1 MDNARPFAGIEVVEF
16 GQFIAV
22 PFCAQLLSEG
32 GAHVIK
38 IESVEGDP
46 VRQLAP
52 LAPGETRH
60 FLSRNRGKHSL
71 PLDLRHASAARVVK
85 RLLARADVV
94 LTNFRP
100 GLAAELG
107 LDWPSLAPRFP
118 RLVVGNVSAFGRR
131 GPAAR
136 LAGMDLVVQARSGLL
151 AAGGNVN
158 DGVPTGGEN
167 PVVDYMCAMTLAFGI
182 ASALLRRAKTG
193 RGGEVEAS
201 LLMAA
206 LVVQNNNMVRIDSA
220 DHATHASVR
229 ARLAELRSAGRP
241 YAEQAALTPQIR
253 PPGTVNVYYRTYAT
267 RDAALAVACGSPALR
282 RAFIK
287 AVGLS
292 DEALDRPITDRAKE
306 VEHYVAL
313 RRKVEAI
320 VVTRTTADWQATM
333 EAAGVPAA
341 GVKLPLELLDDEQA
355 LANEMLHDLTHP
367 VLGRRRARSS
377 ASSGSR
383 AWRWT
388 RCWRKASRAIGCGR
402 AAERAAG
409 GQLREGSAVEDWR
422 SATVMRRS
430 IRGLRRSIVTR
441 SARRPW
447 TPCSSSSSTSS
458 TSPVK

>member
-38 IESVEGDP
+38 VESVDGDP

-60 FLSRNRGKHSL
+60 FISRNRGKHSL
-71 PLDLRHASAARVVK
+71 PLDLRHPSARRVVD

-107 LDWPSLAPRFP
+107 LDWASLAPRYP

-136 LAGMDLVVQARSGLL
+136 LAGMDLVVQARSGLM
-151 AAGGNVN
+151 AAGGNIQ

-182 ASALLRRAKTG
+182 ASALLRRTATG
-193 RGGEVEAS
+193 RGGEVDVS

-206 LVVQNNNMVRIDSA
+206 MMAQNNSMVRIESA
-220 DHATHASVR
+220 DGAAHAAIL
-229 ARLAELRSAGRP
+229 ARLAEMRATGRP

-253 PPGTVNVYYRTYAT
+253 PPGTVHVYYRTYAT

-282 RAFIK
+282 RAFMRT
-287 AVGLS
+287 VGLA
-292 DEALDRPITDRAKE
+292 DEALERPITDREKE
-306 VEHYVAL
+306 VQHYRTL
-313 RRKVEAI
+313 RRAVEAALAS
-320 VVTRTTADWQATM
+320 RTTAEWQAAF

-341 GVKLPLELLDDEQA
+341 GVRLPIELLDDEQP
-355 LANEMLHDLTHP
+355 LANGMLHDVIHP
-367 VLGRRRARSS
+367 ALGR
-377 ASSGSR
+377 
-383 AWRWT
+383 
-388 RCWRKASRAIGCGR
+388 
-402 AAERAAG
+402 
-409 GQLREGSAVEDWR
+409 LRVLA
-422 SATVMRRS
+422 
-430 IRGLRRSIVTR
+430 
-441 SARRPW
+441 
-447 TPCSSSSSTSS
+447 
-458 TSPVK
+458 SPVGLDGGGFVPAPVTPAFGSETREILGGLGFSAGEIETFLAEGLTRVGMKPRG

>member
-38 IESVEGDP
+38 VESVDGDP

-60 FLSRNRGKHSL
+60 FISRNRGKHSL
-71 PLDLRHASAARVVK
+71 PLDLRHPAARRVVD

-107 LDWPSLAPRFP
+107 LDWASLAPRYP

-136 LAGMDLVVQARSGLL
+136 LAGMDLVVQARSGLM
-151 AAGGNVN
+151 AAGGNIQ

-167 PVVDYMCAMTLAFGI
+167 PVVDYMCAMTLSFGI
-182 ASALLRRAKTG
+182 ASALLRRTATG
-193 RGGEVEAS
+193 RGGEVDVS

-206 LVVQNNNMVRIDSA
+206 MMAQNNNMVRIESA
-220 DHATHASVR
+220 DGAAHAAIL
-229 ARLAELRSAGRP
+229 ARLAEMRATGRP

-253 PPGTVNVYYRTYAT
+253 PPGTVHVYYRTYAT
-267 RDAALAVACGSPALR
+267 RDAALALACGSPALR
-282 RAFIK
+282 RAFMRT
-287 AVGLS
+287 VGLA
-292 DEALDRPITDRAKE
+292 DEALDRPIADREKE
-306 VEHYVAL
+306 VEHYRTL
-313 RRKVEAI
+313 RLAVEAALSS
-320 VVTRTTADWQATM
+320 RTTAEWQAAF

-341 GVKLPLELLDDEQA
+341 GVRLPIELLDDEQP
-355 LANEMLHDLTHP
+355 LANGMLHDVIHP
-367 VLGRRRARSS
+367 ALGRLRVLASPVALDGGGFVS
-377 ASSGSR
+377 APVTPPFGSE
-383 AWRWT
+383 T
-388 RCWRKASRAIGCGR
+388 REILGGLSFS
-402 AAERAAG
+402 AAEIETFLAEG
-409 GQLREGSAVEDWR
+409 LTREG
-422 SATVMRRS
+422 MKP
-430 IRGLRRSIVTR
+430 RG
-441 SARRPW
+441 
-447 TPCSSSSSTSS
+447 
-458 TSPVK
+458 

>member
-22 PFCAQLLSEG
+22 PFCAQILSEG

-38 IESVEGDP
+38 VESVDGDP

-60 FLSRNRGKHSL
+60 FISRNRGKHSL
-71 PLDLRHASAARVVK
+71 PLDLRHPSARRVVD

-107 LDWPSLAPRFP
+107 LDWASVAPRHP

-151 AAGGNVN
+151 AAGGNVQ

-182 ASALLRRAKTG
+182 TSALLRRTATG
-193 RGGEVEAS
+193 RGGEVDVS

-206 LVVQNNNMVRIDSA
+206 LTVQNNNMVRIESA
-220 DHATHASVR
+220 DGVAHTAIR
-229 ARLAELRSAGRP
+229 ARLAEMRATGRP

-253 PPGTVNVYYRTYAT
+253 PPGTVHVYYRTYAT
-267 RDAALAVACGSPALR
+267 RDAAIAVACGSPALR
-282 RAFIK
+282 RAFMRT
-287 AVGLS
+287 VGLT
-292 DEALDRPITDRAKE
+292 DEALDRPIADREKE
-306 VEHYVAL
+306 VQHYRTL
-313 RRKVEAI
+313 RRAAEAALAS
-320 VVTRTTADWQATM
+320 RTTAEWQASF

-341 GVKLPLELLDDEQA
+341 GVKLPLELLDDEQP
-355 LANEMLHDLTHP
+355 LANGMLHDVTHP
-367 VLGRRRARSS
+367 ALGRLRVLASPVSLDGGGFVS
-377 ASSGSR
+377 APVTLPFGSE
-383 AWRWT
+383 T
-388 RCWRKASRAIGCGR
+388 RAILGGLGFS
-402 AAERAAG
+402 AADVETLLAEG
-409 GQLREGSAVEDWR
+409 VTREG
-422 SATVMRRS
+422 MKP
-430 IRGLRRSIVTR
+430 RG
-441 SARRPW
+441 
-447 TPCSSSSSTSS
+447 
-458 TSPVK
+458 

>member
-38 IESVEGDP
+38 VESVDGDP

-60 FLSRNRGKHSL
+60 FISRNRGKHSL
-71 PLDLRHASAARVVK
+71 PLDLRHPSARRVVDC
-85 RLLARADVV
+85 LLARADVV

-107 LDWPSLAPRFP
+107 LDWASLAPRFP

-136 LAGMDLVVQARSGLL
+136 LAGMDLVVQARSGLM
-151 AAGGNVN
+151 AAGGNIQ

-167 PVVDYMCAMTLAFGI
+167 PVVDYMCAMTLSFGI
-182 ASALLRRAKTG
+182 ASALLRRTATG
-193 RGGEVEAS
+193 RGGEVDVS

-206 LVVQNNNMVRIDSA
+206 MMAQNNNMVRIEAVDGA
-220 DHATHASVR
+220 AHAAIL
-229 ARLAELRSAGRP
+229 ARLAEMRATGRP

-253 PPGTVNVYYRTYAT
+253 PPGTVHVYYRTYAT

-282 RAFIK
+282 RAFMRT
-287 AVGLS
+287 VGLV
-292 DEALDRPITDRAKE
+292 DEALDRPIADREKE
-306 VEHYVAL
+306 VEHYRTL
-313 RRKVEAI
+313 RRAVEAALAS
-320 VVTRTTADWQATM
+320 RTTADWQAAF

-341 GVKLPLELLDDEQA
+341 GVRLPIELLDDEQP
-355 LANEMLHDLTHP
+355 LANGMLHDVIHP
-367 VLGRRRARSS
+367 ALGRLRVLASPVALDGQGFVS
-377 ASSGSR
+377 APVTPPFGSE
-383 AWRWT
+383 T
-388 RCWRKASRAIGCGR
+388 RQILGGLGFS
-402 AAERAAG
+402 AAEIEAFLAEG
-409 GQLREGSAVEDWR
+409 LTRER
-422 SATVMRRS
+422 MKP
-430 IRGLRRSIVTR
+430 RG
-441 SARRPW
+441 
-447 TPCSSSSSTSS
+447 
-458 TSPVK
+458 

>member
-22 PFCAQLLSEG
+22 PFCAQILSEG

-38 IESVEGDP
+38 VESVDGDP

-60 FLSRNRGKHSL
+60 FISRNRGKHSL
-71 PLDLRHASAARVVK
+71 PLDLRHPSARRVVD

-107 LDWPSLAPRFP
+107 LDWASLAPRHP

-136 LAGMDLVVQARSGLL
+136 LAGMDLVVQARSGLM
-151 AAGGNVN
+151 AAGGNIQ

-182 ASALLRRAKTG
+182 TSALLRRTATG
-193 RGGEVEAS
+193 RGGEVDVS

-206 LVVQNNNMVRIDSA
+206 LMVQNNNMVRIESA
-220 DHATHASVR
+220 DGAAHTAIR
-229 ARLAELRSAGRP
+229 ARLAEMRATGRP

-253 PPGTVNVYYRTYAT
+253 PPGTVHVYYRTYAT
-267 RDAALAVACGSPALR
+267 RDAAIAVACGSPALR
-282 RAFIK
+282 RAFMRTM
-287 AVGLS
+287 GLT
-292 DEALDRPITDRAKE
+292 DEALDRPIADREKE
-306 VEHYVAL
+306 MQHYRTL
-313 RRKVEAI
+313 RRAAEAALAS
-320 VVTRTTADWQATM
+320 RTTAEWQASF

-341 GVKLPLELLDDEQA
+341 GVKLPLELLDDEQP
-355 LANEMLHDLTHP
+355 LANGMVHDLTHP
-367 VLGRRRARSS
+367 ALGRLRVLASPVALDGGGFVS
-377 ASSGSR
+377 APVTLPFGSE
-383 AWRWT
+383 T
-388 RCWRKASRAIGCGR
+388 RAILGGLGFS
-402 AAERAAG
+402 AADVETLLAEG
-409 GQLREGSAVEDWR
+409 VTREG
-422 SATVMRRS
+422 MKP
-430 IRGLRRSIVTR
+430 RG
-441 SARRPW
+441 
-447 TPCSSSSSTSS
+447 
-458 TSPVK
+458 

>member
-38 IESVEGDP
+38 VESVDGDP

-60 FLSRNRGKHSL
+60 FISRNRGKHSL
-71 PLDLRHASAARVVK
+71 PLDLRHPSARRVVD

-107 LDWPSLAPRFP
+107 LDWASLAPRYP

-136 LAGMDLVVQARSGLL
+136 LAGMDLVVQARSGLM
-151 AAGGNVN
+151 AAGGNIQ

-167 PVVDYMCAMTLAFGI
+167 PVVDYMCAMTLSFGI
-182 ASALLRRAKTG
+182 ASALLRRTATG
-193 RGGEVEAS
+193 RGGEVDVS

-206 LVVQNNNMVRIDSA
+206 MMAQNNNMVRIESA
-220 DHATHASVR
+220 DGAAHAAILG
-229 ARLAELRSAGRP
+229 RLAEMRATGRP

-253 PPGTVNVYYRTYAT
+253 PPGTVHVYYRTYAT

-282 RAFIK
+282 RAFMRT
-287 AVGLS
+287 VGLA
-292 DEALDRPITDRAKE
+292 DEALDRPIADREKE
-306 VEHYVAL
+306 AQHYRTL
-313 RRKVEAI
+313 RRAVEAALAS
-320 VVTRTTADWQATM
+320 RSTAEWQAAF

-341 GVKLPLELLDDEQA
+341 GVRLPIELLDDEQP
-355 LANEMLHDLTHP
+355 LANGMLHDVIHP
-367 VLGRRRARSS
+367 ALGRLRVLASPVALDGGGFVS
-377 ASSGSR
+377 APVTPPFGSE
-383 AWRWT
+383 T
-388 RCWRKASRAIGCGR
+388 REILGGLGFS
-402 AAERAAG
+402 AAEVETFVADG
-409 GQLREGSAVEDWR
+409 LTREG
-422 SATVMRRS
+422 MKP
-430 IRGLRRSIVTR
+430 RG
-441 SARRPW
+441 
-447 TPCSSSSSTSS
+447 
-458 TSPVK
+458 

>member
-38 IESVEGDP
+38 VESVDGDP

-60 FLSRNRGKHSL
+60 FISRNRGKQSL
-71 PLDLRHASAARVVK
+71 PLDLRHPSARRVVD

-107 LDWPSLAPRFP
+107 LDWASLAPHHP

-136 LAGMDLVVQARSGLL
+136 LAGMDLVVQARSGLM
-151 AAGGNVN
+151 AAGGNIQ

-182 ASALLRRAKTG
+182 ASALLRRTATG
-193 RGGEVEAS
+193 RGGEVDVS

-206 LVVQNNNMVRIDSA
+206 LMAQNNNMVRIESA
-220 DHATHASVR
+220 DRAAHTAIL
-229 ARLAELRSAGRP
+229 ARLAEMRATGRP

-253 PPGTVNVYYRTYAT
+253 PPGTVHVYYRTYAT

-282 RAFIK
+282 RAFMRT
-287 AVGLS
+287 VGLA
-292 DEALDRPITDRAKE
+292 DEALDRPIADREKE
-306 VEHYVAL
+306 VQHYRTL
-313 RRKVEAI
+313 RRAVETALAS
-320 VVTRTTADWQATM
+320 RTTAEWQAAF

-341 GVKLPLELLDDEQA
+341 GVRLPLELLDDEQP
-355 LANEMLHDLTHP
+355 LANGMLHDVTHP
-367 VLGRRRARSS
+367 ALGRLRVLASPVSLDGGGFVS
-377 ASSGSR
+377 APVTPPFGSE
-383 AWRWT
+383 T
-388 RCWRKASRAIGCGR
+388 REILGR
-402 AAERAAG
+402 LGFSAAEAETFVAEG
-409 GQLREGSAVEDWR
+409 VTREG
-422 SATVMRRS
+422 MKPP
-430 IRGLRRSIVTR
+430 G
-441 SARRPW
+441 
-447 TPCSSSSSTSS
+447 
-458 TSPVK
+458 

>member
-22 PFCAQLLSEG
+22 PFCAQILSEG

-38 IESVEGDP
+38 VESVDGDP

-60 FLSRNRGKHSL
+60 FISRNRGKHSL
-71 PLDLRHASAARVVK
+71 PLDLRHPSARRVVD

-107 LDWPSLAPRFP
+107 LDWTSLAPRHP

-136 LAGMDLVVQARSGLL
+136 LAGMDLVVQARSGLM
-151 AAGGNVN
+151 AAGGNIQ

-182 ASALLRRAKTG
+182 TSALLRRTATG
-193 RGGEVEAS
+193 RGGEVDVS

-206 LVVQNNNMVRIDSA
+206 LMVQNNNMVRIESA
-220 DHATHASVR
+220 DGAAHTAIR
-229 ARLAELRSAGRP
+229 ARLAEMRATGRP

-253 PPGTVNVYYRTYAT
+253 PPGTVHVYYRTYAT
-267 RDAALAVACGSPALR
+267 RDAAIAVACGSPALR
-282 RAFIK
+282 RAFMRT
-287 AVGLS
+287 VGLT
-292 DEALDRPITDRAKE
+292 DEALDRPIADREKE
-306 VEHYVAL
+306 VQHYRTL
-313 RRKVEAI
+313 RRAAEAALAS
-320 VVTRTTADWQATM
+320 RTTAEWQAGF

-341 GVKLPLELLDDEQA
+341 GVKLPLELLDDEQP
-355 LANEMLHDLTHP
+355 LANGMLHDVTHP
-367 VLGRRRARSS
+367 ALGRLRVLASPVALDGGGFVS
-377 ASSGSR
+377 APLTLPFGSE
-383 AWRWT
+383 T
-388 RCWRKASRAIGCGR
+388 RAILGGLGFS
-402 AAERAAG
+402 AADVETLLAEG
-409 GQLREGSAVEDWR
+409 VTREG
-422 SATVMRRS
+422 MKP
-430 IRGLRRSIVTR
+430 RG
-441 SARRPW
+441 
-447 TPCSSSSSTSS
+447 
-458 TSPVK
+458 

>member
-22 PFCAQLLSEG
+22 PFCAQVLSEG
-32 GAHVIK
+32 GANVVK
-38 IESVEGDP
+38 VESVEGDP

-60 FLSRNRGKHSL
+60 FVSRNRGKRSL
-71 PLDLRHASAARVVK
+71 PLDLHHPSAARVVE
-85 RLLARADVV
+85 RLVARADVV

-131 GPAAR
+131 GPAAP

-151 AAGGNVN
+151 AAGGNVS

-167 PVVDYMCAMTLAFGI
+167 PVVDYMCAMTLAFGV
-182 ASALLRRAKTG
+182 ASALLRRASTG
-193 RGGEVEAS
+193 RGGEVDAS

-220 DHATHASVR
+220 DRATHTAVR
-229 ARLAELRSAGRP
+229 ARLAELRAAGRP

-267 RDAALAVACGSPALR
+267 RDAALAIACGSPALR
-282 RAFIK
+282 RAFIR

-292 DEALDRPITDRAKE
+292 DDALDRPIVDRPKE
-306 VEHYVAL
+306 VEQHLARRL
-313 RRKVEAI
+313 RVEAS
-320 VVTRTTADWQATM
+320 VATGVSTTLQ
-333 EAAGVPAA
+333 
-341 GVKLPLELLDDEQA
+341 
-355 LANEMLHDLTHP
+355 
-367 VLGRRRARSS
+367 
-377 ASSGSR
+377 
-383 AWRWT
+383 
-388 RCWRKASRAIGCGR
+388 
-402 AAERAAG
+402 
-409 GQLREGSAVEDWR
+409 
-422 SATVMRRS
+422 
-430 IRGLRRSIVTR
+430 
-441 SARRPW
+441 
-447 TPCSSSSSTSS
+447 
-458 TSPVK
+458 SPSQV

>member
-22 PFCAQLLSEG
+22 PFCAQILSEG

-38 IESVEGDP
+38 VESVDGDP

-60 FLSRNRGKHSL
+60 FISRNRGKHSL
-71 PLDLRHASAARVVK
+71 PLDLRHPSARRVVD

-107 LDWPSLAPRFP
+107 LDWASLAPRHP

-136 LAGMDLVVQARSGLL
+136 LAGMDLVVQARSGLM
-151 AAGGNVN
+151 AAGGNIQ

-182 ASALLRRAKTG
+182 TSALLRRTATG
-193 RGGEVEAS
+193 RGGEVDVS

-206 LVVQNNNMVRIDSA
+206 LMVQNNNMVRIESA
-220 DHATHASVR
+220 DGAAHTAIR
-229 ARLAELRSAGRP
+229 ARLAEMRATGRP

-253 PPGTVNVYYRTYAT
+253 PPGTVHVYYRTYAT
-267 RDAALAVACGSPALR
+267 RDAAIAVACGSPALR
-282 RAFIK
+282 RAFMRT
-287 AVGLS
+287 AGLT
-292 DEALDRPITDRAKE
+292 DEALDRPIADRE
-306 VEHYVAL
+306 QEMQHYRTL
-313 RRKVEAI
+313 RRAAEAALAS
-320 VVTRTTADWQATM
+320 RTTAEWQASF

-341 GVKLPLELLDDEQA
+341 GVKLPLELLDDEQP
-355 LANEMLHDLTHP
+355 LANGMLHDVTHP
-367 VLGRRRARSS
+367 ALGRLRVLASPVALDGGGFVS
-377 ASSGSR
+377 APVTLPFGSE
-383 AWRWT
+383 T
-388 RCWRKASRAIGCGR
+388 RAILGGLGFS
-402 AAERAAG
+402 AADVETLLAEG
-409 GQLREGSAVEDWR
+409 VTREG
-422 SATVMRRS
+422 MKP
-430 IRGLRRSIVTR
+430 RG
-441 SARRPW
+441 
-447 TPCSSSSSTSS
+447 
-458 TSPVK
+458 